1 VDRLVLVDAAG
12 FKLEQQA
19 DGSIAEALNP
29 STRAAIKKIM
39 TLVFYN
45 AQMFGTDAAVDQF
58 FARKLAAGDGYTIA
72 RFIDAYGRGEDILDG
87 RVSAIKHR
95 TLIVWGRQDGLTP
108 LAWGERFKKEI
119 AGSELVIFDKCG
131 HVPQLEKAA
140 EFNAA
145 VMKFLE
151 GSK

>member
-1 VDRLVLVDAAG
+1 
-12 FKLEQQA
+12 
-19 DGSIAEALNP
+19 
-29 STRAAIKKIM
+29 
-39 TLVFYN
+39 
-45 AQMFGTDAAVDQF
+45 
-58 FARKLAAGDGYTIA
+58 
-72 RFIDAYGRGEDILDG
+72 
-87 RVSAIKHR
+87 
-95 TLIVWGRQDGLTP
+95 VWGRQDGLTP